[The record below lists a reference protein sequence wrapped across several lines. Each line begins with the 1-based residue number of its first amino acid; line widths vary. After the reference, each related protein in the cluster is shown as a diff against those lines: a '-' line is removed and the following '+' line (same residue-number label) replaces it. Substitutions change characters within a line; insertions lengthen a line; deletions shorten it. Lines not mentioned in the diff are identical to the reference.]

1 MLKSLTVE
9 NYALIEKSEIFF
21 NEGFSVITGET
32 GSGKSILL
40 DALGLILGQRADQK
54 TLKDPSRKCVVEAIF
69 DLKEYDL
76 ISFFESE
83 ELEYDDETVI
93 RREVLPSGKSRAF
106 VNDSPVALNSLK
118 ELAGRLIDIH
128 SQHANLLLAESS
140 FQLQV
145 VDAVAD
151 NSAELAEYKELFT
164 TYVQLQRE
172 LKILEEQSVAAES
185 DRDYLEYQL
194 SQLKE
199 LSLKEIDQVAL
210 EEELSYLTHATEIK
224 EAIEG
229 TAWLLNGKDDNILSE
244 LKSASQILSGVSTL
258 YPKVSEWAER
268 INSVMI
274 EMKDVARDLE
284 QEVESVEV
292 NPNRLESVEKTLDKI
307 YAVEKKHHL
316 SSVQELIELQEDF
329 ENKLEQ
335 IGSYSERITTC
346 KEQIKSIQEELS
358 SKSAILSEKR
368 TKAVPSLEQSMN
380 RLLVELGIVNARFK
394 VQIDRAETFL
404 PTGEDCI
411 TFMFSANKSVAE
423 RALHQIASGGEMS
436 RVMLALKCILSRNV
450 NLPTIL
456 LDEIDTGVSG
466 EVATRMAMLMQQ
478 MGEFMQVIS
487 ITHLPQIAAK
497 GDAHYK
503 VYKEDGEQGTISHI
517 KALSKEERELEIAQ
531 MLSGLNPTEAAK
543 LTAKELLIK

>member
-21 NEGFSVITGET
+21 NGGFSVITGET

-54 TLKDPSRKCVVEAIF
+54 MLKDDSQKCVVEAVF
-69 DLKEYDL
+69 DLKHYDL
-76 ISFFESE
+76 VTFFEDNELDYE
-83 ELEYDDETVI
+83 EETVV
-93 RREVLPSGKSRAF
+93 RREILPSGKSRAF
-106 VNDSPVALNSLK
+106 VNDSPVALTILR
-118 ELAGRLIDIH
+118 ELAERLIDIH

-140 FQLQV
+140 FQLEV
-145 VDAVAD
+145 VDSVAD
-151 NSAELAEYKELFT
+151 NLEERTEYEKLFS
-164 TYVQLQRE
+164 TYIQLERE
-172 LKILEEQSVAAES
+172 LKSLEEQSIIAES
-185 DRDYLEYQL
+185 DRDYLDYQL
-194 SQLKE
+194 AQLKE
-199 LSLKEIDQVAL
+199 LSLKNVDQSAL

-224 EAIEG
+224 EAIAES
-229 TAWLLNGKDDNILSE
+229 AWLLNGKDGNILSE
-244 LKSASQILSGVSTL
+244 LKSASQSLSNISSLYSSVSGW
-258 YPKVSEWAER
+258 VER
-268 INSVMI
+268 INSVII

-284 QEVESVEV
+284 QEAENVEV
-292 NPNRLESVEKTLDKI
+292 DPNRLENVEKTLDKI
-307 YAVEKKHHL
+307 YVVEKKHHV
-316 SSVQELIELQEDF
+316 SSVQELIDLQNDF
-329 ENKLEQ
+329 EHRLNL
-335 IGSYSERITTC
+335 IGSYSEKIETCIERIEEVR
-346 KEQIKSIQEELS
+346 KELS
-358 SKSAILSEKR
+358 AKSEVISDKR
-368 TKAVPSLEQSMN
+368 QQAVEPLEQSMN
-380 RLLVELGIVNARFK
+380 KLLVELGIVNARFK
-394 VQIDRAETFL
+394 VQVESSETFL
-404 PTGEDCI
+404 PTGRDRV
-411 TFMFSANKSVAE
+411 TFLFSANKSVPE

-466 EVATRMAMLMQQ
+466 EVATRMAMLMKQ

-503 VYKEDGEQGTISHI
+503 VYKEDGDRGTISHI
-517 KALSKEERELEIAQ
+517 KPLSTDERELEIAQ

>member
-54 TLKDPSRKCVVEAIF
+54 MLKDPARKCVVEAIF

-76 ISFFESE
+76 LSFFESE
-83 ELEYDDETVI
+83 ELEYDEETVI

-106 VNDSPVALNSLK
+106 VNDSPVSLSSLK
-118 ELAGRLIDIH
+118 ELAERLIDIH

-151 NSAELAEYKELFT
+151 NSTELAEYKELFSA
-164 TYVQLQRE
+164 YVQLQRE
-172 LKILEEQSVAAES
+172 LKILEEQSVVAES

-224 EAIEG
+224 DAIEG

-244 LKSASQILSGVSTL
+244 LKSASQILSGVTTL
-258 YPKVSEWAER
+258 YPKVSGWVER

-274 EMKDVARDLE
+274 EMKDIARDLE

-316 SSVQELIELQEDF
+316 SSVQELMELQEDF

-335 IGSYSERITTC
+335 IGSYSERITNC
-346 KEQIKSIQEELS
+346 KEQIKSIQEDLS
-358 SKSAILSEKR
+358 TKSAMISEKR
-368 TKAVPSLEQSMN
+368 AKAVPSLEQSMN
-380 RLLVELGIVNARFK
+380 RLLIELGIVNARFK
-394 VQIDRAETFL
+394 VQIDSSETFL

-411 TFMFSANKSVAE
+411 TFLFSANKSVPE

-466 EVATRMAMLMQQ
+466 EVATRMAMLMKQ